1 MARAAGGHADRA
13 ELETKQ
19 VRVCMGGGRKELRM
33 TSVCGD
39 KGEGSAEERG
49 QGRQR
54 KSPAGRAAISESR
67 GNLLRQGILKGEQ
80 SGNGPR
86 LCTGH
91 TWCHL
96 IKPAHMAAFHTES
109 RGRGQSTV
117 LPGYPAP
124 KCSRR
129 WHVGC
134 LTLLRDK
141 GRPPAP
147 PLWSS
152 QGRAPG
158 SAFPPLLLIRA
169 CEGHSQGQ
177 PEPPDPAW
185 MGQAVPGVKGR
196 SEASRGTV
204 RESLCACG
212 GVTMGAGLYVMM
224 LVVHGCLLFPWPL
237 LSPQRARL

>member
-1 MARAAGGHADRA
+1 MARAAGGCADRA

-19 VRVCMGGGRKELRM
+19 VRACMGGGRKELQM
-33 TSVCGD
+33 TSACGD
-39 KGEGSAEERG
+39 KGAGSAEERG

-54 KSPAGRAAISESR
+54 ESPASR

-109 RGRGQSTV
+109 HGRGQSTV

-129 WHVGC
+129 RHVGC
-134 LTLLRDK
+134 LMLLRDE

-152 QGRAPG
+152 QGRA
-158 SAFPPLLLIRA
+158 
-169 CEGHSQGQ
+169 
-177 PEPPDPAW
+177 AW
-185 MGQAVPGVKGR
+185 TCLPSPTSDSGV
-196 SEASRGTV
+196 
-204 RESLCACG
+204 
-212 GVTMGAGLYVMM
+212 
-224 LVVHGCLLFPWPL
+224 
-237 LSPQRARL
+237 